1 MAKQQELSCDDI
13 LKQLKEKK
21 YAPVY
26 CLMGEEAYY
35 IDLISD
41 YITENVLTDTEKE
54 FNQMVF
60 YGADVDAATVIN
72 AARRYP
78 MMADRQVIVVKE
90 AQMMEKIDDLS
101 FYMKKPLESTM
112 LVLCYK
118 HGALDRRKKLAA
130 EIDKIG
136 VLFES
141 KKIKDTQ
148 LPAFVTTYLKK
159 RGVDIEPKAS
169 AMMAEFVG
177 SDLSRMVGEL
187 DKLVITLPAG
197 SRRVTPEQVE
207 KNIGVSKDYN
217 NFELKS
223 ALIERDV
230 LKANKIIR
238 YFEANPKS
246 NPIQMTLALLFNFF
260 SNLMM
265 AYYAPEKSEQGVA
278 SWLGLRSP
286 WAARDYLAAMHRYN
300 GVKTMQ
306 IIGEL
311 RLADARSK
319 GVDAGGMTDGE
330 IMRELIFKIL
340 H

>member
-101 FYMKKPLESTM
+101 FYMKKPLESTI

-118 HGALDRRKKLAA
+118 HGVMDRRKKLAA

-148 LPAFVTTYLKK
+148 LPAFVTSYLKRK
-159 RGVDIEPKAS
+159 GVDIEQKAS

-197 SRRVTPEQVE
+197 SKRVTPEQVE

-223 ALIERDV
+223 AIIERDV

-286 WAARDYLAAMHRYN
+286 WAARDYLTAMHRYN

-306 IIGEL
+306 IIGEI

-319 GVDAGGMTDGE
+319 GVDAGGMTDGD

>member
-101 FYMKKPLESTM
+101 FYMKKPLESTI

-148 LPAFVTTYLKK
+148 LPAFVTSYLKK

-197 SRRVTPEQVE
+197 SKRVTPEQVE

-217 NFELKS
+217 NFELRS
-223 ALIERDV
+223 ALVEHDV

-286 WAARDYLAAMHRYN
+286 WAAREYLAAMHRYN